1 MQTAA
6 EFAIAFLPILL
17 FLVFMRVMDSF
28 QLVKVRQ
35 VIVTILVG
43 FAVAFLAILT
53 NSSLINLL
61 DISTVSFSRFVA
73 PVSEEILKFLFVV
86 YLIRASKV
94 GFMVD
99 AAILGF
105 AIGAGFAII
114 ENIYYM
120 NMLTEAGLLTWFV
133 RGFGTAIMHGGTTAI
148 AAIISKDLSDRK
160 EWSQA
165 VLFLPGLTTAILLH
179 ALFNM
184 FILPPLTSAL
194 LIMLLLPPIFIMIF
208 KQSEENTRKWLGTGL
223 DSDLEMLRLLMAGN
237 ISETRI
243 GNYLKSI
250 QNKFTPSVVGDIIC
264 YLRVYLELS
273 IKAKG
278 ILIMKENGFEM
289 PPDPEIEAQFM
300 ELNYLE
306 SQIGK
311 TGKLAMQPLLK
322 LNNTDLWQLSMM
334 QKNQTRG

>member
-6 EFAIAFLPILL
+6 EFAIAFLPILI
-17 FLVFMRVMDSF
+17 FLIFMRVMDSF

-35 VIVTILVG
+35 VIVAILVG
-43 FAVAFLAILT
+43 FTVAFLAILT

-264 YLRVYLELS
+264 YLRIYLELS

>member
-6 EFAIAFLPILL
+6 EFAIAFLPILI
-17 FLVFMRVMDSF
+17 FLIFMRVMDSF

-35 VIVTILVG
+35 VIVAILVG
-43 FAVAFLAILT
+43 FTVAFLAILT

>member
-6 EFAIAFLPILL
+6 EFAIAFLPILI
-17 FLVFMRVMDSF
+17 FLIFMRVMDSF

-35 VIVTILVG
+35 VIVAILIG
-43 FAVAFLAILT
+43 FTVAFLAILT

>member
-6 EFAIAFLPILL
+6 EFAIAFLPILI
-17 FLVFMRVMDSF
+17 FLIFMRVMDSF

-35 VIVTILVG
+35 VIVAILVG
-43 FAVAFLAILT
+43 FTVAFLAILT

-334 QKNQTRG
+334 QKNQSKG

>member
-160 EWSQA
+160 EWPA
-165 VLFLPGLTTAILLH
+165 ALVFLPGLLAAVALH

-184 FILPPLTSAL
+184 FILPPLTSAM
-194 LIMLLLPPIFIMIF
+194 LIIILLPPIFLMVF
-208 KQSEENTRKWLGTGL
+208 KQSEQNTRNWLGTGL
-223 DSDLEMLRLLMAGN
+223 DSDMEMLRIVMAGN
-237 ISETRI
+237 ISESRV
-243 GNYLKSI
+243 GNYLVSI
-250 QNKFTPSVVGDIIC
+250 QNKFTPAVVGDIIC

-278 ILIMKENGFEM
+278 ILIMKESGFDL
-289 PPDPEIEAQFM
+289 PPDPEIEAQFI

-306 SQIGK
+306 DHIGK

-334 QKNQTRG
+334 QTNRAKG

>member
-28 QLVKVRQ
+28 QLVKVHQ
-35 VIVTILVG
+35 VFMAILAG
-43 FAVAFLAILT
+43 FAVAFLAILI
-53 NSSLINLL
+53 NSSLLKFL
-61 DISTVSFSRFVA
+61 EISSSSFSRFVA
-73 PVSEEILKFLFVV
+73 PVSEEILKFLFVI

-114 ENIYYM
+114 ENFYYM
-120 NMLTEAGLLTWFV
+120 NVLTEAGLLTWFV

-148 AAIISKDLSDRK
+148 AAIISKDFSARK
-160 EWSQA
+160 EWPR
-165 VLFLPGLTTAILLH
+165 VWIFLPGLIAAIVLH
-179 ALFNM
+179 TLFNM

-194 LIMLLLPPIFIMIF
+194 LIIILLPPIFLMVF
-208 KQSEENTRKWLGTGL
+208 KQSEQNTRSWLGTGL
-223 DSDLEMLRLLMAGN
+223 DSDMEMLRLLMAGN

-250 QNKFTPSVVGDIIC
+250 QDKFTPALVGDIIC

-278 ILIMKENGFEM
+278 ILIMKEYGFDM
-289 PPDPEIEAQFM
+289 PPDPEIEAQFT

-306 SQIGK
+306 NHIGK
-311 TGKLAMQPLLK
+311 TGKLAIQPLLK
-322 LNNTDLWQLSMM
+322 LNNTDIWQLSMM
-334 QKNQTRG
+334 QKNQAKE